1 LQVKPLSNIKGET
14 EIMSALKE
22 SRNQIRIF
30 GASES
35 LINDFELRIAMEL
48 LKSGEESLE
57 IAWVSKKLGIDEAL
71 FLELVER
78 VWETAGI
85 KGNRLGTRILLPAGG
100 DRLKLAVAAVTL
112 GATVEESARML
123 SWKEFEAFCA
133 RVLEENGYSCTQE
146 FRFKSIQRKRFEC
159 DILASRK
166 PLVVMVDCKHYA
178 GRVSGLRA
186 VIKKQMER
194 VSALSKSIPTM
205 IRSIPEIIDW
215 PDALVVPI
223 IITLF
228 QQNPSIVNDV
238 PVVPGFKL
246 NQFIQE
252 LPSNTDRITRA
263 LVHPMT
269 QERLPKHVLK
279 ENPRR

>member
-1 LQVKPLSNIKGET
+1 LSG
-14 EIMSALKE
+14 LKD
-22 SRNQIRIF
+22 SRNQTRTS
-30 GASES
+30 GASENS
-35 LINDFELRIAMEL
+35 INDLKLRVAIEL
-48 LKSGEESLE
+48 LKNGEESLE
-57 IAWVSKKLGIDEAL
+57 IARVSKKLGVEEAL
-71 FLELVER
+71 FLEAIER
-78 VWETAGI
+78 VWEAAGI
-85 KGNRLGTRILLPAGG
+85 KGNRLGTRIFLPSGE

-112 GATVEESARML
+112 GATVEESARLL

-133 RVLEENGYSCTQE
+133 KVLEENGYTCTQE

-159 DILASRK
+159 DILASKK
-166 PLVVMVDCKHYA
+166 PLVVMADCKHYA
-178 GRVSGLRA
+178 GKVKGLRA

-215 PDALVVPI
+215 REALVVPV

-228 QQNPSIVNDV
+228 QQNPSIIDDV

-252 LPSNTDRITRA
+252 LPSYTDRITRA
-263 LVHPMT
+263 LVHPMN
-269 QERLPKHVLK
+269 QERLPKHVLT
-279 ENPRR
+279 EIHRR